1 MLFPLLWTVSYPIRI
16 KEALDNADENIAY
29 LSRFADTKLERKLN
43 IVQQQ
48 IGMARRNRQDEALHL
63 LLIWER
69 QIIEA
74 RIMKYDQH
82 PPLDELTE
90 RVQRIAEKEAFD
102 KNTKREI

>member
-1 MLFPLLWTVSYPIRI
+1 VSYPIRI
-16 KEALDNADENIAY
+16 KEAPDNATENIAY
-29 LSRFADTKLERKLN
+29 LSRLADHKLERKLN
-43 IVQQQ
+43 IIQQQ
-48 IGMARRNRQDEALHL
+48 IGMAMRNRQDEALRL

-90 RVQRIAEKEAFD
+90 LEKDRVEMEAY
-102 KNTKREI
+102 